1 MYNNEFVPMPEAV
14 NFNYFNRLSNIEQ
27 LLKRI
32 SMDIRKIEQK
42 LDNLNKEKKYDKDN
56 FNDDSGMYM
65 M

>member
-1 MYNNEFVPMPEAV
+1 MYNNEFVPMPEVV

-32 SMDIRKIEQK
+32 SMDVRKIEQK
-42 LDNLNKEKKYDKDN
+42 LNNLTKEKNYDKDG